1 MTLVQEYQNKA
12 LQQKIPAILSNSIS
26 DFQLRPQ
33 YPESLPYHFYM
44 KLLYFLPPKTQS
56 CFDCRQHL
64 QKYITNESH
73 DLLENARDLVLVRKA
88 RKLIHPDQQG
98 HLQYTTD

>member
-12 LQQKIPAILSNSIS
+12 TKDPSNIIKFS

-33 YPESLPYHFYM
+33 YPESLPYQFYM
-44 KLLYFLPPKTQS
+44 KLLDFLPPKTQS
-56 CFDCRQHL
+56 CQHL

-73 DLLENARDLVLVRKA
+73 DLLENAMDLVLVRKA